1 MLSPVYLIRLG
12 LLLCSLGAMAAIC
25 AQEASTAR
33 DIAAMMKA
41 SRLSEG
47 FQARMR
53 VTAADSDAP
62 HTLKLAVVGQSDGSR
77 ARLAMRVISPEAMRN
92 QSIVAQYRDGA
103 QPSAVAYGEHGDAGD
118 LAIDPYMTLFGT
130 QLVPADMF
138 AIWWDWPQQTL
149 GESMHIAGKDCT
161 VVHSRSGT
169 LPGPLREVDS
179 CVDVNGKLS
188 LRTQIFGAGHKILR
202 TITVEKTM
210 RKEDGAAAARRLT
223 IKAEDGTTSI
233 VEVYDGDEHYRPT
246 TETFSPAK

>member
-1 MLSPVYLIRLG
+1 MYLMHLG
-12 LLLCSLGAMAAIC
+12 LLLCLLGAVPEVC
-25 AQEASTAR
+25 AQEISSAR
-33 DIAAMMKA
+33 DIATMMKA

-47 FQARMR
+47 FQVRMR

-62 HTLKLAVVGQSDGSR
+62 HPLKLAVVGQFDGSR
-77 ARLAMRVISPEAMRN
+77 ARLAMRVISPETMRN
-92 QSIVAQYRDGA
+92 QFIVAQYRDGA
-103 QPSAVAYGEHGDAGD
+103 QPSAMAHGEHGVADD

-210 RKEDGAAAARRLT
+210 RKEDGALAARRLT
-223 IKAEDGTTSI
+223 VQAVDGTSSI

-246 TETFSPAK
+246 AENFPPTN